1 MISRQEFPKN
11 TRPLG
16 VNTPMNT
23 LQWDDVRYFLT
34 LSREGSLS
42 ASARVLKVEHSTVA
56 RHVGNLEKTLRVKL
70 FDRLARGW
78 VLTKEGAELSKQAEL
93 LEQEMH
99 SLWRAALTSTTLSG
113 KVRVS
118 APPILMSD
126 FLVPRLPAFQEKYP
140 DIELE
145 VIGETRGVDLTRGEA
160 DIALRMVEPGS
171 PQLVARL
178 LCNVSYG
185 VYATPAWLERP
196 QSERSFIGLD
206 QDSPCRQKAWL
217 ENQADRPRYA
227 LRTNDIHAMCHAA
240 VSGIG
245 LALLPRFMVA
255 EETRLVAV
263 PMQETP
269 PPCPLYLVMH
279 ADVRRAPRIR
289 ATADFLIDLIQ
300 SHAHHF

>member
-1 MISRQEFPKN
+1 
-11 TRPLG
+11 
-16 VNTPMNT
+16 MNT

-78 VLTKEGAELSKQAEL
+78 VLTTEGAELSKQAEQ
-93 LEQEMH
+93 LEVEMH
-99 SLWRAALTSTTLSG
+99 SLWRAALANTTLSG

-145 VIGETRGVDLTRGEA
+145 VIGEARGVDLTRGEA
-160 DIALRMVEPGS
+160 DIALRMGEPVS
-171 PQLVARL
+171 PLLVARM
-178 LCNVSYG
+178 LCNVSYS
-185 VYATPAWLERP
+185 VYGIPAWLERP
-196 QSERSFIGLD
+196 ESERSFIGLD
-206 QDSPCRQKAWL
+206 QESPCRQKAWL
-217 ENQADRPRYA
+217 ESQVDQRRYA
-227 LRTNDIHAMCHAA
+227 LRTNDIRAMCHAA
-240 VSGIG
+240 MSGIG

-255 EETRLVAV
+255 EDTRLVAI
-263 PMQETP
+263 PMPETP

-279 ADVRRAPRIR
+279 SDVRRAPRIR

-300 SHAHHF
+300 SQAHNF

>member
-1 MISRQEFPKN
+1 MK
-11 TRPLG
+11 
-16 VNTPMNT
+16 T

-56 RHVGNLEKTLRVKL
+56 RRVSNLEKTLRVKL

-78 VLTKEGAELSKQAEL
+78 ILTKEGVELSRQAES
-93 LEQEMH
+93 LETEMLA
-99 SLWRAALTSTTLSG
+99 LWRTALTNTTLSG

-126 FLVPRLPAFQEKYP
+126 FLVPRIQCFQEKYP

-145 VIGETRGVDLTRGEA
+145 LIGETRGADLTRGEA
-160 DIALRMVEPGS
+160 DIALRMVEPNS

-178 LCNVSYG
+178 LCNVSYNL
-185 VYATPAWLERP
+185 YAIPAWLERP
-196 QSERSFIGLD
+196 RSEHAFIGFD
-206 QDSPCRQKAWL
+206 QASSHWQKTWL
-217 ENQADRPRYA
+217 ENHAGHRQYA
-227 LRTNDIHAMCHAA
+227 LRSNDIRAMYHAA
-240 VSGIG
+240 LSGIG

-255 EETRLVAV
+255 GESQLAVV
-263 PMQETP
+263 PMLEIP
-269 PPCPLYLVMH
+269 PVCPLYLVMH
-279 ADVRRAPRIR
+279 TDVRRAPRIR

-300 SHAHHF
+300 SQAHNF